1 MQTSSFV
8 ITGIAAAA
16 VLSSGCRRA
25 ETYQKP
31 PTPVRT
37 YTATRYLPS
46 GSSEGGERYSASIRP
61 AMQIDLAF
69 KTGGYVSELHR
80 VRGAD
85 NRIRNVQDGDF
96 VAKGTVLARLRS
108 DDFVAKVSQAE
119 SQLNEAQAAQATSNA
134 QLKEVEAAFE
144 QAQKDL
150 DRTGRLLETRS
161 ITKPEY
167 DAANT
172 RHGMAQAKV
181 EAARAQGGM
190 MEAKISGAQALLS
203 EAKLAQKDSVIL
215 APMSCVVL
223 RRNAEIGGLVGPG
236 TPVFNV
242 ADLST
247 VKAVFGVPDTTVKH
261 IRPGSVL
268 RLSSEALPGVT
279 FSGAITR
286 VSPAADPRSRLFEV
300 EISIPS
306 PPPQLRPG
314 MIASVE
320 LPADSAV
327 DAAIVVPLNAI
338 VRPKD
343 HPESYA
349 VSVVTSQDKKRIGRL
364 RMVKLGEVH
373 GNMIAVTEGLEAGE
387 EVIISGP
394 SMIADGEQVVVMR

>member
-8 ITGIAAAA
+8 IAGLAAASF
-16 VLSSGCRRA
+16 LSSGCRGTK
-25 ETYQKP
+25 TYEKP

-37 YTATRYLPS
+37 YIVERYFPS
-46 GSSEGGERYSASIRP
+46 GASEGGERYSASIRP

-69 KTGGYVSELHR
+69 KTGGYVSQLHA

-85 NRIRNVQDGDF
+85 GRTRNVQDGDR
-96 VAKGTVLARLRS
+96 VEKGTVLAQLRS
-108 DDFVAKVSQAE
+108 EDFTNKVSQAE
-119 SQLNEAQAAQATSNA
+119 SQRNEAIAANATSKA
-134 QLKEVEAAFE
+134 QLKEAEAALDH
-144 QAQKDL
+144 AQKDL
-150 DRTGRLLETRS
+150 DRATKLLEARS
-161 ITKPEY
+161 ITRPEY
-167 DAANT
+167 DAAKTKHN
-172 RHGMAQAKV
+172 MAQAKV
-181 EAARAQGGM
+181 EAARAQGDM

-203 EAKLAQKDSVIL
+203 EVKLAQKDSVIL
-215 APMSCVVL
+215 APMRCVVL

-247 VKAVFGVPDTTVKH
+247 LKAVLGVPDTTVKN

-268 RLSSEALPGVT
+268 KLSSEALPSVT

-286 VSPAADPRSRLFEV
+286 VSPAADPRSRVFEV
-300 EISIPS
+300 EITVLN

-320 LPADSAV
+320 LPTDSGV
-327 DAAIVVPLNAI
+327 EAIVVPLNAI

-343 HPESYA
+343 SPESYA
-349 VSVVTSQDKKRIGRL
+349 VSVVTSQGNKRIGRL
-364 RMVKLGEVH
+364 RTVKLGEVH
-373 GNMIAVTEGLEAGE
+373 GNVIAIIEGLKAGE